1 MVSARVVSLYLLCTE
16 QTDEQDF
23 KLEGKGDWKDGDWQ
37 RVCAVALLQLSIDC
51 ELVEPRRRQPG
62 IKGREMAERGA
73 VDGGS
78 HQSLFGV
85 AEQDIEGQVN
95 QQRREA
101 SMYVWLTGWLAARLV
116 IGRYQCR
123 LGMTMTMTLQI
134 AVNEWKSDA
143 LHVRSSRSEWMG
155 MMVLD
160 SWTGGGCSSCVT
172 YKCDSECHCRSAN
185 GGMDKSFLWTVSS
198 SFKFVSGC
206 SIRVCLSVIRFRVI
220 DERSLMDAIPTNWT
234 ETRRGDKCSRTRTH
248 VERFATF
255 SFTNSISP
263 PSGWVSEWVTCRRRC
278 QVFVLSNLHCSFG

>member
-1 MVSARVVSLYLLCTE
+1 MSVSQSVSRSATLELSKFSVSRTWFSALQSCMFVSVTSQSSFGSQKITPPHSPRGRPRIKMQHIMNCAALSVALVSSQWSVLGWCLSICTE

-78 HQSLFGV
+78 HQSLLGV

-101 SMYVWLTGWLAARLV
+101 SMYVWLTGCPARYRSLSVQTRDDDDDDAADRSQWMEK
-116 IGRYQCR
+116 RCS
-123 LGMTMTMTLQI
+123 T
-134 AVNEWKSDA
+134 
-143 LHVRSSRSEWMG
+143 RSSRSEWMG

-172 YKCDSECHCRSAN
+172 YKCDSECHC
-185 GGMDKSFLWTVSS
+185 M
-198 SFKFVSGC
+198 
-206 SIRVCLSVIRFRVI
+206 
-220 DERSLMDAIPTNWT
+220 
-234 ETRRGDKCSRTRTH
+234 
-248 VERFATF
+248 
-255 SFTNSISP
+255 
-263 PSGWVSEWVTCRRRC
+263 
-278 QVFVLSNLHCSFG
+278 

>member
-1 MVSARVVSLYLLCTE
+1 MNCAALSVTLVSSQWSVLGWCLSICTE
-16 QTDEQDF
+16 QTDRWTGFQVGREGR
-23 KLEGKGDWKDGDWQ
+23 LEG
-37 RVCAVALLQLSIDC
+37 R
-51 ELVEPRRRQPG
+51 
-62 IKGREMAERGA
+62 
-73 VDGGS
+73 
-78 HQSLFGV
+78 
-85 AEQDIEGQVN
+85 
-95 QQRREA
+95 
-101 SMYVWLTGWLAARLV
+101 WLTTSVCCGSVAIVNWLRTGGAQAEAAGNKRQRNGRARSSGRWIPSITLWSSRAGHRGTSESTKTRGLNVCLSGWLAARLV

-198 SFKFVSGC
+198 SFEFVSGC

-220 DERSLMDAIPTNWT
+220 DKRSLMDAIPTNWT
-234 ETRRGDKCSRTRTH
+234 ELNWDAPRWQMFADTDTRGEICNIFIYK
-248 VERFATF
+248 F
-255 SFTNSISP
+255 N
-263 PSGWVSEWVTCRRRC
+263 
-278 QVFVLSNLHCSFG
+278 